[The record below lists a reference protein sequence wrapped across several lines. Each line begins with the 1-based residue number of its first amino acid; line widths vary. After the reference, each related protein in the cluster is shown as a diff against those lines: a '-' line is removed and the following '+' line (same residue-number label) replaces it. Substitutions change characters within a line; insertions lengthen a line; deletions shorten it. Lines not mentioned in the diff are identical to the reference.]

1 MSELL
6 NEIESYWTRRAE
18 GYSLENHKELR
29 GIQRQAWR
37 KEILSHMPNKPK
49 SEIRI
54 LDIGTGPGFFPVI
67 LAEEGYKVNA
77 VDYTEE
83 MLVQARMNAGYLIDN
98 ITFERMDAQNLE
110 FEDETFDIVISRNL
124 TWVLEEPEKAYSE
137 WHRVL
142 KKGGVLLNFDANWY
156 TFLYDGEK
164 KELTRQHH
172 SKLKADGVYDSYYD
186 GKGIDNDWMEDIARK
201 TPLTTKQR
209 PDWDKKVLSKLK
221 FGSIYVDE
229 NLGERVLSR
238 EEILE
243 YAITPIFK
251 VAAIK

>member
-6 NEIESYWTRRAE
+6 NEIESYWARRAE
-18 GYSLENHKELR
+18 GYSLENHKELA
-29 GIQRQAWR
+29 GIQRKAW
-37 KEILSHMPNKPK
+37 KQEILSYMPDRPR

-67 LAEEGYKVNA
+67 LAEEGFRVNA

-83 MLVQARMNAGYLIDN
+83 MLVQARLNAGDLIDN
-98 ITFERMDAQNLE
+98 ITFERMNAQELD
-110 FEDETFDIVISRNL
+110 FADDTFDIVISRNL
-124 TWVLEEPEKAYSE
+124 TWVLEEPERAYAE

-156 TFLYDGEK
+156 TFLYDSER
-164 KELTRQHH
+164 KELTRQYH
-172 SKLKADGVYDSYYD
+172 SKLEKEGVYDSYKD
-186 GKGIDNDWMEDIARK
+186 GKGVDNDWMEDIARK
-201 TPLTTKQR
+201 TPLTTANR
-209 PDWDKKVLSKLK
+209 PAWDVKTLEQLG
-221 FGSIYVDE
+221 FDSIDTDE
-229 NLGERVLSR
+229 RVGERVLSK
-238 EEILE
+238 EELIS